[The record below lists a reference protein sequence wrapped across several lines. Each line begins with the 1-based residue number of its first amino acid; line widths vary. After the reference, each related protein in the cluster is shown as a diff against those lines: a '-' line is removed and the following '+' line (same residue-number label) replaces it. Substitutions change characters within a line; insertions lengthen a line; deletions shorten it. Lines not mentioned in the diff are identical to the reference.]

1 MQEKYLEFNGPLDP
15 SFYHFVCDANVRSDK
30 GNTSGKTLEWIKILN
45 IQDQKFQSLCM
56 SLNNMDTVIKEF
68 ATSCQFNYI
77 YSSRRFKNAS
87 KEGFPMSEV
96 FLDGK
101 KDEKI
106 PFGESLQAFR
116 KNIIDCFVTRMQS
129 QKSHLID
136 PAFFEGGTRKH
147 AIAFYLEGDSLI
159 ICNSGEGLSY
169 TKFHEKKDNKYEVI
183 AKFKIITSKR
193 WHVWATILLCSDFD
207 LDMDNTFDLYEL
219 LSIYLIKEPSN
230 SLYFHESQISGSC
243 TFWSTFYM
251 LLYLTKET
259 KHNLE
264 IKLLKHAGQYFMANK
279 HYIQTKYGYDGLVAC
294 VEAKFI
300 FHKLALP
307 DGFNTKKEYTDHF
320 YSKNGFK
327 TNPLG
332 NQPIKKYELTNKLT
346 NCNYFYEA
354 KSALDLLKKH
364 PSDELVA
371 CLYFYYNCLQLLDIE
386 FANIKN
392 QDNRFKISEWME
404 VFYHIKQIYQK
415 ENLLANNW
423 SHLRQLI
430 ICFILVSD
438 HMSTFRLWKPDA
450 KTDETIWQKTKEL
463 YFACGITDTRIEKH
477 MAILSLYS
485 GMFWTAQDDYITQC
499 NYIKD
504 NLEPIFTNVIDENHK
519 TKIIDKDDYLRFFD
533 GSLQYEKR
541 PGKFVNEDIPIYA
554 YAWIFPF
561 VALRD
566 ITAYR
571 GHNST
576 LNGLVTHIL
585 THMKLVNGRLI
596 WQNDGEKFYIL
607 HKSRNSE
614 EDKYA
619 VYLRFFDFNNLLID
633 RIISGNYSEKE
644 IMRNLPIFRL
654 LYPVLDPMTPNPN
667 LYWPLDLNQFKGY
680 EEKEFNHIRASQL
693 LAQNI
698 NSFSNTSTKILAYVA
713 TLFFLTSKH
722 VPGPLQ
728 AIIAK
733 RKDKMKDRFF
743 IQYVEIISKKKS
755 VDYMDVFNM
764 ISNKEFNSFDF
775 TESQGHDG
783 FFELLFANIVIS
795 LIPRDVS
802 QEFFVSL
809 SLISRQTETINKIQ
823 QTFPES
829 KIEVQN
835 RILKLDGKDIYMIE
849 TKEGDL
855 LFRLSFCCQKKLI
868 FYSNEYF
875 KKSKF
880 DDSCLKFFNQQK
892 LNGMNYYFEF
902 LSNQLH
908 LIWDKKDFV
917 RREDQAEGTP
927 EFWEAGPGGE
937 MRFNRDEDELL
948 FYPGEHFVIC
958 IVNEKKSLLTTN
970 HEYVIIEEHNRFASF
985 EHSCVIYDEKSK
997 TYSLFLRH
1005 LDKISK
1011 STYQSPWTFVEP
1023 KKELNF
1029 SLENDTH
1036 IIIPIASNSSHLI
1049 FQDAEQAYC
1058 YLKLCIYYQD
1068 VDNLYIHFTQL
1079 IYLIQT
1085 ASSIIQDKFKEYLN
1099 FFQNSFNNPFS
1110 AYFYYLYES
1119 AVLPK
1124 NDQLFSIDDYNYTET
1139 HLKNNWPEAKNSPPQ
1154 KGPITYFNIPETNSF
1169 KFEVRQ
1175 SKFPLPFQLLKQKP
1189 QEIKTPSFSLQ
1200 LKELFYKYA
1209 ELLQENVYSLKMRK
1223 SDQKED
1229 DVYIKSWLQT
1239 LDGKEVCET
1248 AKINQQV
1255 YVNLMKT
1262 KQLIKIHTEDLEKKL
1277 TLLVIQHMKTEL
1289 ISDILFTSHNLLAV
1303 AMINRILLNSLET
1316 LDEESITKCQTVS
1329 KYVNYLDI
1337 KHVYTEE
1344 RSNPYLYLE
1353 YMLGYFIRKDQ
1364 HQFIN
1369 KLLNSNHKSY
1379 IVVEELLMGLGKT
1392 SVILPLL
1399 TCEIQSITR
1408 QFIVVPQHMQRE
1420 SSLNLAMYVE
1430 NRIFPLTNSTREN
1443 PFLNINQLLNENQ
1456 TTWLID
1462 DLELKRIQLN
1472 KLVWAHRIDSLITTQ
1487 LSSILESSKLIIDEF
1502 DSVYNPSTSV
1512 LQYPIGDITI
1522 KSTGITIQEWENLL
1536 TAIFTDNNKLMKFPK
1551 ITKALSMSEKMI
1563 PNQHYGFSHTDT
1575 SRTTAVPYVYVN
1587 KPVEG
1592 SSFSDIV
1599 LHFILTFRLH
1609 ANLKT
1614 IMPFHSTNV
1623 LLFIHKHIFS
1633 KFIKEED
1640 IIYTILS
1647 KLQLQD
1653 DFSQAELNYI
1663 QYISE
1668 DEQLDFILLKLQS
1681 SKRKKSFFRQFV
1693 NEIVLPS
1700 MGESDWIVSTSFLEA
1715 IYPHPYQKIYAFS
1728 GTTNMILPNGDRP
1741 PENMINKGAIHHAIL
1756 SSTNSL
1762 KWNTNLTILQ
1772 NLMNCKN
1779 MDAFIDAGA
1788 FLIGE
1793 DMQELALKLALN
1805 IQKDVLFFASN
1816 GDKLVAS
1823 KDSKTISFYRSEK
1836 LPLNTMIL
1844 YDQAHCIGV
1853 NIVQF
1858 LPMNGFVTV
1867 DLNSSQYEFI
1877 AQGIFRLRSINHGH
1891 SIQLLTKDST
1901 YSTIDIL
1908 ENLHKNSDFYITN
1921 TQEVFRL
1928 LQTITCKAQLPLLKP
1943 KFSEIRFGGNYSKY
1957 LQKSK
1962 AITQLNEFHRYLQL
1976 KHEDS
1981 FTNIQH
1987 DVLKEKSKEQQ
1998 VSNNDNISSICSFRE
2013 IWQNWGIF
2021 QDYDFDEWSFA
2032 VVQYPFERFHWF
2044 WTPDRRKKNTFQ
2056 NTKLSA
2062 PIPYYYQPAD
2072 EDKYGRITLTTWKK
2086 GTKHTDQPD
2095 ANVVLRWLSG
2105 AHLSYHQQLKL
2116 DFLFL
2121 NDPIYK
2127 LTDIKEVIKC
2137 LNGARIATFGDV
2149 NRIVKLFNYVDWKTY
2164 YNEISTNSQIA
2175 QEFGFFDQKQ
2185 IHSFRL

>member
-1 MQEKYLEFNGPLDP
+1 MQKPTYLEFNGPLHP

-30 GNTSGKTLEWIKILN
+30 GGTSGKTLEWIKSLHIE
-45 IQDQKFQSLCM
+45 DQKFQSLCM
-56 SLNNMDTVIKEF
+56 SLNNMDSVIKEF
-68 ATSCQFNYI
+68 ATSCKFNYI
-77 YSSRRFKNAS
+77 YSNRRFENAS
-87 KEGFPMSEV
+87 REGFPMSEI

-101 KDEKI
+101 KDENI
-106 PFGESLQAFR
+106 PFGDSLLAFR
-116 KNIIDCFVTRMQS
+116 RNIINCFVTRMQS

-136 PAFFEGGTRKH
+136 PAFFEGGTQKH

-183 AKFKIITSKR
+183 AKFKIIPSKR

-219 LSIYLIKEPSN
+219 LSIYLIKQPAN
-230 SLYFHESQISGSC
+230 SLYFYESQISGSC

-264 IKLLKHAGQYFMANK
+264 IKLLEHAGQYFMGNK
-279 HYIQTKYGYDGLVAC
+279 HIMQKKYGYDGLVAC

-307 DGFNTKKEYTDHF
+307 DDFNTNTEYTDHF

-332 NQPIKKYELTNKLT
+332 NQPIKAYELTNELK
-346 NCNYFYEA
+346 NHNHFYKA
-354 KSALDLLKKH
+354 TSALDLLKKY
-364 PSDELVA
+364 PTDELVSY
-371 CLYFYYNCLQLLDIE
+371 LHFYYNCLQLLDIE

-404 VFYHIKQIYQK
+404 VFFHIKEIYQK

-430 ICFILVSD
+430 MCFILVSD
-438 HMSTFRLWKPDA
+438 HMSTFRLWKPDE
-450 KTDETIWQKTKEL
+450 KIDNKVWQKTKEL
-463 YFACGITDTRIEKH
+463 YFACGIIDARIQKH
-477 MAILSLYS
+477 IAILSLYS
-485 GMFWTAQDDYITQC
+485 NMFWTAQDNVITSC
-499 NYIKD
+499 NYTKD
-504 NLEPIFTNVIDENHK
+504 NLEKIFTNVIDENHK

-533 GSLQYEKR
+533 GSLKYEKR
-541 PGKFVNEDIPIYA
+541 HVTFVNEDIPIYA

-566 ITAYR
+566 VTAFH
-571 GHNST
+571 GHNIST

-585 THMKLVNGRLI
+585 THMGLVNGQLI
-596 WQNDGEKFYIL
+596 WQNDGEKFYIS
-607 HKSRNSE
+607 HRSSE
-614 EDKYA
+614 EDKY
-619 VYLRFFDFNNLLID
+619 VVSLRFFDFNNLLID

-654 LYPVLDPMTPNPN
+654 LYPVLDPMNPNPN

-680 EEKEFNHIRASQL
+680 EEKEFNHTRASQL
-693 LAQNI
+693 LTQNI

-713 TLFFLTSKH
+713 TLFFLTSKQ
-722 VPGPLQ
+722 VPRPLQ

-733 RKDKMKDRFF
+733 RKDKIKDIFF
-743 IQYVEIISKKKS
+743 IQYIEIISKNAS
-755 VDYMDVFNM
+755 PDYMDVFNM
-764 ISNKEFNSFDF
+764 ISSENFNSFNF
-775 TESQGHDG
+775 TESQGNDG
-783 FFELLFANIVIS
+783 FFELLFANIIIS

-802 QEFFVSL
+802 QEFFISL
-809 SLISRQTETINKIQ
+809 SLISRQTKTINRIQ

-835 RILKLDGKDIYMIE
+835 RILKLDGKDIYMID

-855 LFRLSFCCQKKLI
+855 LFKLSFCCQNKLI
-868 FYSNEYF
+868 FYSSEYF
-875 KKSKF
+875 KKSGF
-880 DDSCLKFFNQQK
+880 DYSCLKFFNQQK
-892 LNGMNYYFEF
+892 LNGKKYHFEF

-917 RREDQAEGTP
+917 RREDLAEGKP
-927 EFWEAGPGGE
+927 GFWKAGPGDE
-937 MRFNRDEDELL
+937 IRFNRDEDELL
-948 FYPGEHFVIC
+948 FYPGEHFVIR
-958 IVNEKKSLLTTN
+958 IVNEKKILLTTN
-970 HEYVIIEEHNRFASF
+970 HEYLIIEEHHRFASF
-985 EHSCVIYDEKSK
+985 AGHSCVIYDEKSK
-997 TYSLFLRH
+997 TYSLFIRH
-1005 LDKISK
+1005 LDKIST
-1011 STYQSPWTFVEP
+1011 STYESPWTSVKP
-1023 KKELNF
+1023 KELNF

-1036 IIIPIASNSSHLI
+1036 IIISIASNSSHLI

-1058 YLKLCIYYQD
+1058 YLKFCIYYQD

-1079 IYLIQT
+1079 MYLIQT
-1085 ASSIIQDKFKEYLN
+1085 ASPIIQDKFKEYLN

-1110 AYFYYLYES
+1110 AYFYHLYES
-1119 AVLPK
+1119 VVLQK

-1139 HLKNNWPEAKNSPPQ
+1139 HLKNNWPEAKNPPPR
-1154 KGPITYFNIPETNSF
+1154 KGPITYFNIPKTNSF
-1169 KFEVRQ
+1169 KFDVRQ

-1189 QEIKTPSFSLQ
+1189 REFETQSFSLQ

-1209 ELLQENVYSLKMRK
+1209 ELLQENVYSLKPRK
-1223 SDQKED
+1223 SDQKDD

-1248 AKINQQV
+1248 ANIKQQV

-1262 KQLIKIHTEDLEKKL
+1262 KQLIRIHTEDLEKQL
-1277 TLLVIQHMKTEL
+1277 TLLVVQHMKTEL
-1289 ISDILFTSHNLLAV
+1289 ISDILFANHNLLAV
-1303 AMINRILLNSLET
+1303 AMVNRILLNSLET
-1316 LDEESITKCQTVS
+1316 LDEESITKCQSVS

-1344 RSNPYLYLE
+1344 RSNSYLYLE

-1379 IVVEELLMGLGKT
+1379 IALEELLMGLGKT

-1399 TCEIQSITR
+1399 SCEIQSISR

-1420 SSLNLAMYVE
+1420 SGLNLAMYVE

-1443 PFLNINQLLNENQ
+1443 PFLNINQLLNERQ

-1522 KSTGITIQEWENLL
+1522 GSTGITIQEWEILL
-1536 TAIFTDNNKLMKFPK
+1536 TEIFTNNKLITFPK
-1551 ITKALSMSEKMI
+1551 ITKALLMSEKMI
-1563 PNQHYGFSHTDT
+1563 QNQHYGFSHIDT

-1592 SSFSDIV
+1592 SSFSDII

-1623 LLFIHKHIFS
+1623 LSFIHKHIFS
-1633 KFIKEED
+1633 KFIKEGD

-1647 KLQLQD
+1647 RLQLQD
-1653 DFSQAELNYI
+1653 DFSQTELNYI

-1668 DEQLDFILLKLQS
+1668 DEQLDFISTKLQS
-1681 SKRKKSFFRQFV
+1681 SKSKKSFFHQFV

-1715 IYPHPYQKIYAFS
+1715 IYRHPYQKIYAFS

-1793 DMQELALKLALN
+1793 DMQELALKLAPS
-1805 IQKDVLFFASN
+1805 ISKDVLFFASN

-1823 KDSKTISFYRSEK
+1823 KNSKTISFYRSEK

-1867 DLNSSQYEFI
+1867 DLNSSQYEFV

-1891 SIQLLTKDST
+1891 SIQLLTKNNT

-1908 ENLHKNSDFYITN
+1908 QNLHKNSDFYVKN

-1928 LQTITCKAQLPLLKP
+1928 LQTITCKAQLPLLRP
-1943 KFSEIRFGGNYSKY
+1943 KFSEIRFKGNYSNY
-1957 LQKSK
+1957 LQRSK
-1962 AITQLNEFHRYLQL
+1962 AITQLNEFQKYLQL

-1998 VSNNDNISSICSFRE
+1998 MSNNDNISSICDFTE
-2013 IWQNWGIF
+2013 IWKKWGIF
-2021 QDYDFDEWSFA
+2021 QDHDFDEWSFA
-2032 VVQYPFERFHWF
+2032 VVQYPFQRFVWF
-2044 WTPDRRKKNTFQ
+2044 KTPIQRKKNTFQ

-2062 PIPYYYQPAD
+2062 PIPYYYNEAKQD
-2072 EDKYGRITLTTWKK
+2072 RKITLTTWKN
-2086 GTKHTDQPD
+2086 GTKHTDESD
-2095 ANVVLRWLSG
+2095 TNVVLRWLSG

-2121 NDPIYK
+2121 NDPIYT

-2137 LNGARIATFGDV
+2137 LNGARIATFGDI
-2149 NRIVKLFNYVDWKTY
+2149 NRIIKLFNYSNWKTY
-2164 YNEISTNSQIA
+2164 YNDISTDSQIA
-2175 QEFGFFDQKQ
+2175 QEFGFFNQKQ
-2185 IHSFRL
+2185 IHSFRM